1 MHGRGYVI
9 DHCVAAFYAEQKER
23 LYRIYVT
30 DSLQS
35 IVENTALRFPFN
47 AEPFKYGQ
55 EISARWLEMVEPPAK
70 EKKEPKEDTRTCAEI
85 VSDIWS
91 KMRGETS

>member
-1 MHGRGYVI
+1 MI
-9 DHCVAAFYAEQKER
+9 DHCVAAFHAEQKER

-55 EISARWLEMVEPPAK
+55 EMSARWLEMVEPKPRK
-70 EKKEPKEDTRTCAEI
+70 REEPKEDNRTCAE
-85 VSDIWS
+85 VAAEIWS
-91 KMRGETS
+91 RMRGETA

>member
-9 DHCVAAFYAEQKER
+9 DHCVAAFFAEQKER
-23 LYRIYVT
+23 LYRIYIT
-30 DSLQS
+30 DSLQA

-55 EISARWLEMVEPPAK
+55 EISSRWLDLAEGRQVE
-70 EKKEPKEDTRTCAEI
+70 EPKEDTRTCAEI
-85 VSDIWS
+85 VSGIWS
-91 KMRGETS
+91 RMRGETK

>member
-1 MHGRGYVI
+1 MI
-9 DHCVAAFYAEQKER
+9 DHCVAAFAAEQKER

-47 AEPFKYGQ
+47 AEPFIYGK
-55 EISARWLEMVEPPAK
+55 EISARWLEMIEPKPRK
-70 EKKEPKEDTRTCAEI
+70 REKPKEDNRTCAE
-85 VSDIWS
+85 VASEIWS
-91 KMRGETS
+91 RMRGETA